1 MAGTTMTWETPQ
13 DSCNELLKTLRD
25 SNLHFIVSESPYSL
39 QICVRKKFLN
49 NTSKQK
55 KAEPSSLSLAV
66 RTSLENKIKDLTIE
80 NASLVDALEEAN
92 ESINDFRN
100 SRKILQDRIEIAE
113 NEIDELCDEKK
124 KSTNN
129 TKDETALY
137 KVKAESLEKSLI
149 AKDKKIYDA
158 KKSLDNAH
166 DTIVKLEAEISR
178 LTMSDVKLEAEGKN
192 LAVVECTENDYVKD
206 YNENLIESPSQ
217 KPEYW
222 CKQNNRI
229 SSQALV
235 QMSPVRNGSPTR
247 APPCTPPS
255 PHTPLGFPPSSLI
268 RAEQQSSVLPSS
280 STLSCYFAKSVPD
293 RVPTPLT
300 EEYIRDLSKLNLA
313 PRMKR
318 QEDT

>member
-1 MAGTTMTWETPQ
+1 MAGTIMTWKTPQ

-66 RTSLENKIKDLTIE
+66 RTSLENKINDLTIE

-158 KKSLDNAH
+158 KKSLDNAR

-178 LTMSDVKLEAEGKN
+178 LNMSDVKLEAEGKN
-192 LAVVECTENDYVKD
+192 LAVVECTEN
-206 YNENLIESPSQ
+206 E
-217 KPEYW
+217 PEYW

-255 PHTPLGFPPSSLI
+255 PHTPPGFPPSSLI

-293 RVPTPLT
+293 RGYTPLK
-300 EEYIRDLSKLNLA
+300 EGYIRNLSKLNLA